1 MFNLNGETWEDLV
14 TERYQNGYVKRGAIV
29 DQAFWSENER
39 ARSFTDNRVVIALA
53 RPSQSDTMIFKA
65 GNNYVAKIALIQKS
79 NGKGQKAYGE
89 ADVIW

>member
-53 RPSQSDTMIFKA
+53 RPS
-65 GNNYVAKIALIQKS
+65 
-79 NGKGQKAYGE
+79 
-89 ADVIW
+89 